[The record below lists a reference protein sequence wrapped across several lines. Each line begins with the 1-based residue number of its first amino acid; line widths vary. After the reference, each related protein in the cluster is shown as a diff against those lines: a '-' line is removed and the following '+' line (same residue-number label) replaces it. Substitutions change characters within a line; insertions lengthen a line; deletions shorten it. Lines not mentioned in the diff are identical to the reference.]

1 MKKILACAVL
11 MAWGLQGLCQEAKE
25 EPKYYIDESS
35 TVHVTQTASSA
46 KSVRDTIAYVAFA
59 SKRAKEPYVVWFN
72 PCSRTIF
79 LAANEKDMPF
89 DPNAACKLYLQQ
101 MQSLKGTPYERGDY
115 WDLTTLYCSSFD
127 MIWKDS
133 TFVSADIRKGLERE
147 LFELMPFPIEDIA
160 YNPDSKEIYAPC
172 LIPIIDEINANNFLF
187 QGIEQWL
194 KDRFIEKQ
202 SEGEFVDEA
211 QFQQSLAQKKRKAVS
226 LAKKMRKDY
235 VKKTQGAYIPKIY
248 IGIIH
253 ERIYKDNLE
262 VTSNSQVPTGMV
274 MSYDTSV
281 KVKASDMLQIV
292 PCIVDKRGK
301 QRSKVEWFN
310 PFIKTFFL
318 VTDQENCPKNWME
331 CDPIIQEYLAK
342 MKSLKGTAYEGG
354 GYKELSKLY
363 QTPEDSLI
371 RKAFETELLKPK
383 KMPVTIIEN
392 YFPAFNG
399 EKGIEKYIIVTS
411 YTPGFEWQMRAG
423 LLPHVL
429 DVYIKGE
436 SKGYFPNHKAFI
448 EKLEQG
454 DYNAISLANYLK
466 EKALKKKK
474 NREAY
479 EDLNSL

>member
-1 MKKILACAVL
+1 MKKILACAAL
-11 MAWGLQGLCQEAKE
+11 MAWGLQGFCQEAKD

-35 TVHVTQTASSA
+35 TVHVTQVLPEIQLET
-46 KSVRDTIAYVAFA
+46 FA
-59 SKRAKEPYVVWFN
+59 LKGTKDPYVIWFN
-72 PCSRTIF
+72 PCNHTFFAAGRDGQTVGWDTTI
-79 LAANEKDMPF
+79 KP
-89 DPNAACKLYLQQ
+89 YLQQ
-101 MQSLKGTPYERGDY
+101 MQSLKGTSFEECRYKDIM
-115 WDLTTLYCSSFD
+115 DLYHAETRW
-127 MIWKDS
+127 WKDGDS
-133 TFVSADIRKGLERE
+133 LQTALETRRAFERE
-147 LFELMPFPIEDIA
+147 LFERMPLPIEDIA
-160 YNPDSKEIYAPC
+160 YSPDSKEIYAPC
-172 LIPIIDEINANNFLF
+172 QIPIIDELHANNFLF

-202 SEGEFVDEA
+202 SEGGFADEA
-211 QFQQSLAQKKRKAVS
+211 QFQQSLAQKQRKAAS
-226 LAKKMRKDY
+226 LAKKMREEY
-235 VKKTQGAYIPKIY
+235 AEKTQGACIPKIY
-248 IGIIH
+248 IGKIQQKSY
-253 ERIYKDNLE
+253 EGVLP
-262 VTSNSQVPTGMV
+262 VNSKNQVSTGMV
-274 MSYDTSV
+274 MGYDSAF
-281 KVKASDMLQIV
+281 VKASDTLQIV

-301 QRSKVEWFN
+301 QRSKVGWFN

-318 VTDQENCPKNWME
+318 VTDQENCPTNWME
-331 CDPIIQEYLAK
+331 CDPVIQEYLAK

-354 GYKELSKLY
+354 GYKELSELY
-363 QTPEDSLI
+363 KTDKDSLI
-371 RKAFETELLKPK
+371 RKAFEAELLESRN
-383 KMPVTIIEN
+383 MPVTIIEN

-399 EKGIEKYIIVTS
+399 EKGIEKIMILTS
-411 YTPGFEWQMRAG
+411 YTQGFEWQMRAG